1 MSRWWPLRIRRVRMA
16 ALALVGAA
24 LLAVVPGAAAASDV
38 TAFTLDSLPGDLL
51 AHGNTYWFATPG
63 ETVFV
68 HSYGDGVAVDVGAGG
83 DFEAL
88 IVPPTGATALGIGT
102 YDTTWPATAD
112 TAGMDVFGSG
122 VGCNSPTGS
131 ITVHQYQTDVQG
143 NITQFAATYQQL
155 CDSSTEYAYG
165 EIRFHSTLEY
175 AAAVVDHPTLVF
187 PDTLATTTSAAMQVS
202 VTNRGTVGLT
212 LGSAILAGQNPA
224 DYAVTADSCSSK
236 TLAVGASCS
245 ASVTF
250 TPTDVG
256 PRLAR
261 LHFSD
266 NTAAGGRT
274 IALSGLGMKLSGHL
288 TIAASKT
295 TITYGRKT
303 TITAHLGTQ
312 SSNTTVSIYRHPV
325 GGSQALAA
333 SGAVDAN
340 GNFSVILAPS
350 KTTRYTAEWSGDAT
364 HLAAVAKSR
373 LVSVRLVMHAAA
385 KGAYATRSGYHLY
398 HYTTL
403 CYSAHRGCPRFLIY
417 ASPLH
422 PKFAHTLH
430 MQILTRSGWR
440 PLFSAKGHLGPKG
453 KTLVALVYRGT
464 SIRGHAYRIRFSVAT
479 HADHL
484 GDTSPWVKFKVI

>member
-1 MSRWWPLRIRRVRMA
+1 MLGWLPSRARRFRAA
-16 ALALVGAA
+16 ALVLLGAAALVMI
-24 LLAVVPGAAAASDV
+24 PSAAAASDV

-51 AHGNTYWFATPG
+51 AQGNTYWFAPPS

-68 HSYGDGVAVDVGAGG
+68 HPYGDGVAVDVGASGA
-83 DFEAL
+83 FEAL
-88 IVPPTGATALGIGT
+88 ITPPTGATALAVGT
-102 YDTTWPATAD
+102 YDTTRSSTAD
-112 TAGMDVFGSG
+112 TAGLDVFGNG
-122 VGCNSPTGS
+122 VGCNNSTGS
-131 ITVHQYQTDVQG
+131 ITVHQYQTDVAG
-143 NITQFAATYQQL
+143 NVTQFAATYQQL

-165 EIRFHSTLEY
+165 EIRFHSTLDY
-175 AAAVVDHPTLVF
+175 AAAVVDHPALVF
-187 PDTLATTTSAAMQVS
+187 PDTLATTTSAPMHVT

-212 LGSAILAGQNPA
+212 LGSAVLSGQSPG
-224 DYAVTADSCSSK
+224 DYAVTTDTCSGT

-250 TPTDVG
+250 TPGDMG

-261 LHFSD
+261 LHFDD

-274 IALSGLGMKLSGHL
+274 ITLSGLGVKLAGSL

-295 TITYGRKT
+295 TITYGGKT
-303 TITAHLGTQ
+303 KITAHLGTQ
-312 SSNTTVSIYRHPV
+312 STNTTVSIYRHPV

-340 GNFSVILAPS
+340 GNFSVTLSPS
-350 KTTRYTAEWSGDAT
+350 KTTSYTAAWSGDAT
-364 HLAAVAKSR
+364 HRAAVTKPR

-422 PKFAHTLH
+422 PTFAYTLH

-440 PLFSAKGHLGPKG
+440 SLFSAKGHLGPKG
-453 KTLVALVYRGT
+453 KTLVVLIYRGT
-464 SIRGHAYRIRFSVAT
+464 AIRGHAYRIRFSVARHT
-479 HADHL
+479 DHL